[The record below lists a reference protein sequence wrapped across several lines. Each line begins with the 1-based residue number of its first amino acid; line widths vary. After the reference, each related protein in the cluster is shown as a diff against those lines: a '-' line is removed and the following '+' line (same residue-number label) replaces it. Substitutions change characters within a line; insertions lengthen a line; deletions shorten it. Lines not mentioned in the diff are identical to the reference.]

1 MTALDTMQRAWVT
14 ASSTHVVS
22 MVNPITAACERGFV
36 PDRLYFLDSPGAS
49 QQIQDALDVAT
60 TVITEY
66 GGGEPEIR
74 LTSLDED
81 DEYERIHAHFRDAIN
96 EVHDEEGRAAVDI
109 TPGRKYMSAIAFTT
123 GMQYDADHVYYMYL
137 EDVDDYGPSYAQEP
151 RTASTLV
158 DFTEVL

>member
-1 MTALDTMQRAWVT
+1 MERAWVT
-14 ASSTHVVS
+14 ASSTHVFS
-22 MVNPITAACERGFV
+22 MVNPITAACEQGFV
-36 PDRLYFLDSPGAS
+36 PNRLYFLDSPGAS
-49 QQIQDALDVAT
+49 QQIQKALDIAA

-66 GGGEPEIR
+66 GGDEPEIQ
-74 LTSLDED
+74 LTPLDED
-81 DEYERIHAHFRDAIN
+81 DEYERIHAHFREAIT
-96 EVHDEEGRAAVDI
+96 EVHDADGEVAVDI

-137 EDVDDYGPSYAQEP
+137 EAFEDYGPSYAQEP